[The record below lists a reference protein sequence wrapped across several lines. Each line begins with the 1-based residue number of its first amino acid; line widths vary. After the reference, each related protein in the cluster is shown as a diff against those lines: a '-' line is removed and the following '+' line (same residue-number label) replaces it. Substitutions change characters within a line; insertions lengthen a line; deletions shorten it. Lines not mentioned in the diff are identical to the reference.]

1 MKNKN
6 LVLAMD
12 DPVIEGKH
20 EAAAVYLG
28 ADVEDE
34 ILEDSEDDAVVQKK
48 SVLGSS
54 QDDALV
60 LAERQAHYY
69 TDAFDYSGENDSE
82 CESDVMSVILP
93 DMDLSFLRE
102 SRAHHT
108 YDPELIDADDE
119 EDEILYGDQS
129 LTEVV
134 EKTDADLVLPVSPE
148 RDVPEILE
156 SSPVKEYSQA
166 KVNFH
171 SMPSEPNSVSEQ
183 ETDQLAAQLT

>member
-1 MKNKN
+1 M
-6 LVLAMD
+6 
-12 DPVIEGKH
+12 
-20 EAAAVYLG
+20 
-28 ADVEDE
+28 
-34 ILEDSEDDAVVQKK
+34 
-48 SVLGSS
+48 GSS

-102 SRAHHT
+102 SRAHLT